1 MRSAKRQFVRIT
13 YLALLIRLNPKRAA
27 DAKTSASGTMGVMN
41 DFTQD
46 LLAQALAPRQVRYT
60 PATGSTND
68 DAIAWLAEHPPQGS
82 VVTSDE
88 QHGGRGRLGRPWYA
102 PAGSGLLLSVIA
114 YPPREHL
121 TRLTMVGALA
131 VLDTLES
138 YGIQQVG
145 IKWPN
150 DVRID
155 ARKICGVLPEAAW
168 DCERLV
174 GAVLGI
180 GLNVNIPF
188 ILTQYAETAIS
199 ISDALGEPV
208 DRLDTF
214 KRLLARIDHWLA
226 NVHTPEIFET
236 WKARLVTLGTQV
248 TVQTPTGVRSG
259 WAEDVTPEGGLL
271 LRKSDGTL
279 EQVIAGEIG
288 V

>member
-1 MRSAKRQFVRIT
+1 
-13 YLALLIRLNPKRAA
+13 
-27 DAKTSASGTMGVMN
+27 MN
-41 DFTQD
+41 DFNQD
-46 LLAQALAPRQVRYT
+46 LLTQALAPRQVRYS

-88 QHGGRGRLGRPWYA
+88 QQNGRGRLGRPWYA
-102 PAGSGLLLSVIA
+102 PAGSGLLLSVVA

-131 VLDTLES
+131 VVDTLES
-138 YGIQQVG
+138 YGIRKVG

-150 DVRID
+150 DVRVD
-155 ARKICGVLPEAAW
+155 HRKICGVLPEAAW
-168 DCERLV
+168 DGERLL
-174 GAVLGI
+174 GAVIGI

-208 DRLDTF
+208 DRLETL
-214 KRLLARIDHWLA
+214 KRLLARVDDWLA
-226 NVHTPEIFET
+226 NIGSTVIFET

-259 WAEDVTPEGGLL
+259 YAEDVTPEGGLL
-271 LRKSDGTL
+271 LRRADGAL
-279 EQVIAGEIG
+279 DNVIAGEIG